1 MAITVKKGYRWSIY
15 VMAVDLEG
23 NPKKFRTR
31 SPAYPY
37 LDLRSALDK
46 AAVLWKAEGRHPAAV
61 NVVMH
66 HWGYKEESS
75 TGYSCMAALKKYG
88 LIEHDGM
95 GENKQ
100 IRLSNLALAILL
112 DENPDSP
119 SRIDALRTAAMSPR
133 IHAEL
138 WERYGSDLPSDQS
151 LKRYLVLEKSF
162 NEAAVD
168 ELLEEYKQTISFAG
182 LNLVSAPAVS
192 AVAFASA
199 APTSAPAPASAAQGS
214 SQRGASTQP
223 NRYAPVTSAPE
234 AEDLPYDRRQEAAP
248 STFQPPPRAIGP
260 ANGGARRE
268 MDSLH
273 PSTRGTGGRD
283 GEFAP
288 PAGAPRNGSYTP
300 RRDES
305 AYGSS
310 NRQPAERESMRYD
323 QDDFGYEE
331 EYRGPVRS
339 NSSFPPASSPLP
351 APPAGRFAS
360 RAGQEPSQ
368 AGGHPGGAEAADA
381 SDGPRKE
388 LPVPLDGDRVALV
401 PYPMTEEDF
410 TLLIATLQL
419 WKKRLVRGQD

>member
-1 MAITVKKGYRWSIY
+1 
-15 VMAVDLEG
+15 MAVDLEG
-23 NPKKFRTR
+23 NPKKLRTR

-95 GENKQ
+95 GESKQ
-100 IRLSNLALAILL
+100 IRLSNLALTILL

-168 ELLEEYKQTISFAG
+168 ELLEEYKQTVSFAG

-192 AVAFASA
+192 AAAFVPA
-199 APTSAPAPASAAQGS
+199 APAPAPAAQGS
-214 SQRGASTQP
+214 SQRGASAQP
-223 NRYAPVTSAPE
+223 NRYASVAPAPG
-234 AEDLPYDRRQEAAP
+234 AEELPYDWRQEAAP

-260 ANGGARRE
+260 TNGGTRQE
-268 MDSLH
+268 MDSIH
-273 PSTRGTGGRD
+273 PSTRREGGRD

-288 PAGAPRNGSYTP
+288 LAGPPRNGSTAP
-300 RRDES
+300 RRDGP

-310 NRQPAERESMRYD
+310 NRQPTERESMRYD

-331 EYRGPVRS
+331 EYRGPVRG
-339 NSSFPPASSPLP
+339 NSSFLPASSPLP
-351 APPAGRFAS
+351 DPLAGRFAS
-360 RAGQEPSQ
+360 RSGQEPSQ
-368 AGGHPGGAEAADA
+368 AGGHPGGVEAADVG
-381 SDGPRKE
+381 DGPRKE